1 MRAALLGTL
10 VASLTAAAAEPVR
23 LLVSIGN
30 DLGDPQDTPL
40 AWAEADAQRVAS
52 LFVDLGDVAPERA
65 VVVLGQR
72 ADVLREKLAEVRG
85 RVDEL
90 VSEGREVMLVV
101 YYSGHARAGQL
112 HLGGTSFP
120 LAGLREYLERSPAKL
135 KLAIVD
141 ACDSGVLARKK
152 GGAPGPEFDVAMAT
166 DGVRGLALLTSSGPA
181 EASQELSTLK
191 GGLFT
196 HHVLTGLRG
205 DADADADGTV
215 TLAEVYAYAFRRT
228 VEGAARGGQHPA
240 FDLDLAGSGQW
251 ALSAPR
257 RARSTIV
264 LPAEAEG
271 TFVVSSQP
279 RPDVVAEV
287 VKTKGRVLRLAVP
300 PGRYLVQK
308 RLGLQVGL
316 ATLELPFGGQG
327 VVEERRL
334 ELRGFGEV
342 ALKGGVFDI
351 RPWAAWVSGS
361 LGSQSLAATGLDWS
375 VGVGLRRGVDAF
387 FVGASLTGAHRA
399 YRGVALSIAETGL
412 SLRAEGGFR
421 VLSLPVVPVFG
432 LTAGGRL
439 LHQARSRDEQALLG
453 EVMGTP
459 PLAPLATLGVD
470 VGPLAGVELPLGERF
485 LAQARAT
492 GLLRWL
498 PSQEQPP
505 VTFAVEGSLL
515 VGVRF

>member
-1 MRAALLGTL
+1 MRGGAALLVVL
-10 VASLTAAAAEPVR
+10 LAASGLAAEPVR

-52 LFVDLGDVAPERA
+52 LFVDIGDVAAERA

-72 ADVLREKLAEVRG
+72 ADALREKLAEVRG
-85 RVDEL
+85 RIEEL
-90 VSEGREVMLVV
+90 NAQGHEVMLTL
-101 YYSGHARAGQL
+101 YYSGHARGGAL
-112 HLGGTSFP
+112 HLGGTHFP
-120 LAGLREYLERSPAKL
+120 LAALREYLERSPARL

-152 GGAPGPEFDVAMAT
+152 GGAPGQEFDVSLNSDA
-166 DGVRGLALLTSSGPA
+166 VRGLALLTSSGPA
-181 EASQELSTLK
+181 ESSQELSALH

-215 TLAEVYAYAFRRT
+215 TLSEVYAYAFRRT
-228 VEGAARGGQHPA
+228 VEGAARGGQHPT
-240 FDLDLAGSGQW
+240 FDLDLSGSGQW

-264 LPAEAEG
+264 LPPDAEG
-271 TFVVSSQP
+271 TFVISSQP

-287 VKTKGRVLRLAVP
+287 VKVKGRPLRLGVP

-327 VVEERRL
+327 VVDERSL

-342 ALKGGVFDI
+342 ALKGGVYDI
-351 RPWAAWVSGS
+351 RPWAAYLLGVV
-361 LGSQSLAATGLDWS
+361 GSQSLAATGMDWS
-375 VGVGLRRGVDAF
+375 GGVGVRRSIDAF
-387 FVGASLTGAHRA
+387 WLGVSASGTHRVYRGQSLSIIENGATLRADGGYRLTSWPVVPLF
-399 YRGVALSIAETGL
+399 GVALDA
-412 SLRAEGGFR
+412 RW
-421 VLSLPVVPVFG
+421 
-432 LTAGGRL
+432 
-439 LHQARSRDEQALLG
+439 LHQQRLRDELLAEVGAAPLKPLSTLGLDAGVLLG
-453 EVMGTP
+453 M
-459 PLAPLATLGVD
+459 
-470 VGPLAGVELPLGERF
+470 ELSLGERF
-485 LAQARAT
+485 LVQARVT
-492 GLLRWL
+492 GLARWL
-498 PSQEQPP
+498 PSREQPP
-505 VTFAVEGSLL
+505 VTFGVEGALAI
-515 VGVRF
+515 GARF